1 VTKLRNILRLV
12 FRRPAAVALLVTGF
26 LLPGGARAA
35 EVFHWSAVD
44 NRVEVDVD
52 GWTLDRLLAEVSA
65 STGWQVYVEPETER
79 RISARF
85 RGLSGGDALGVLLG
99 NLNFALMPQTDGPP
113 RLLVFRTSAVDATK
127 FVKPVTAP
135 TRAAKNAGKPVPN
148 ELVVTLNSG
157 ASIDELAAKL
167 GAKVTGRIDD
177 LHAYRLEF
185 EDAEAA
191 SKARADLAGNSDV
204 ASVENNY
211 YLDRPSPASQ
221 LAASSSLPF
230 SLKPTVSADSG
241 KIIIGLIDTKVQPL
255 GTTFDAF
262 MLQGLSIDGSPTTS
276 GGQPLHGTSMAE
288 AILRGLDTA
297 SNGGTTPVRVL
308 PVDVYG
314 GKETTTTF
322 AVAWGI
328 SKAIENGATIINM
341 SLGSEGESSVLRE
354 LIRNS
359 SADGVVFLGA
369 AGNTPT
375 TTTTFPAAYTEVT
388 AVTAGDK
395 RGNIASYANR
405 GSFVDVVGPGLTIV
419 QYNGTSWLV
428 SGTSAATA
436 FMSGMTAGTATT
448 TKRTVKQAESIIR
461 STFAFD
467 PAKAK

>member
-1 VTKLRNILRLV
+1 VTTLHHLLRFACRRLV
-12 FRRPAAVALLVTGF
+12 IAALLVGSC
-26 LLPGGARAA
+26 LLPVVARGA
-35 EVFHWSAVD
+35 EMFHWSQAE

-241 KIIIGLIDTKVQPL
+241 
-255 GTTFDAF
+255 
-262 MLQGLSIDGSPTTS
+262 
-276 GGQPLHGTSMAE
+276 
-288 AILRGLDTA
+288 
-297 SNGGTTPVRVL
+297 
-308 PVDVYG
+308 
-314 GKETTTTF
+314 
-322 AVAWGI
+322 
-328 SKAIENGATIINM
+328 
-341 SLGSEGESSVLRE
+341 
-354 LIRNS
+354 
-359 SADGVVFLGA
+359 
-369 AGNTPT
+369 
-375 TTTTFPAAYTEVT
+375 
-388 AVTAGDK
+388 
-395 RGNIASYANR
+395 
-405 GSFVDVVGPGLTIV
+405 
-419 QYNGTSWLV
+419 
-428 SGTSAATA
+428 
-436 FMSGMTAGTATT
+436 
-448 TKRTVKQAESIIR
+448 
-461 STFAFD
+461 
-467 PAKAK
+467 

>member
-1 VTKLRNILRLV
+1 
-12 FRRPAAVALLVTGF
+12 
-26 LLPGGARAA
+26 
-35 EVFHWSAVD
+35 
-44 NRVEVDVD
+44 
-52 GWTLDRLLAEVSA
+52 
-65 STGWQVYVEPETER
+65 
-79 RISARF
+79 
-85 RGLSGGDALGVLLG
+85 
-99 NLNFALMPQTDGPP
+99 
-113 RLLVFRTSAVDATK
+113 
-127 FVKPVTAP
+127 
-135 TRAAKNAGKPVPN
+135 
-148 ELVVTLNSG
+148 
-157 ASIDELAAKL
+157 
-167 GAKVTGRIDD
+167 
-177 LHAYRLEF
+177 
-185 EDAEAA
+185 
-191 SKARADLAGNSDV
+191 
-204 ASVENNY
+204 
-211 YLDRPSPASQ
+211 
-221 LAASSSLPF
+221 
-230 SLKPTVSADSG
+230 
-241 KIIIGLIDTKVQPL
+241 
-255 GTTFDAF
+255 
-262 MLQGLSIDGSPTTS
+262 
-276 GGQPLHGTSMAE
+276 
-288 AILRGLDTA
+288 
-297 SNGGTTPVRVL
+297 VRVL